1 MAKYYGAIGFA
12 TNIETSPGVWEDQI
26 TERIYSGD
34 LIRNTRRLQT
44 ADKLNDDIT
53 ISNQI
58 SIVGD
63 PYIHDNIYAMRY
75 VTFGRSRWKI
85 TSVEV
90 QYPRLIL
97 EIGGLYHGDEA

>member
-1 MAKYYGAIGFA
+1 MAKYYGTIGFA

-26 TERIYSGD
+26 TERQYFGD

-44 ADKLNDDIT
+44 ADKLNDDIV

-58 SIVGD
+58 SIIGD
-63 PYIHDNIYAMRY
+63 PYVYDNIYAMRY
-75 VTFGRSRWKI
+75 VTFGRSKWKI
-85 TSVEV
+85 SSVEV

-97 EIGGLYHGDEA
+97 EIGGLYNGDEA

>member
-26 TERIYSGD
+26 TERTYYGD

-44 ADKLNDDIT
+44 ADKLNDDIV

-63 PYIHDNIYAMRY
+63 PYIYDNIYAMRY
-75 VTFGRSRWKI
+75 VTFGRSKWKI
-85 TSVEV
+85 SSAEV

-97 EIGGLYHGDEA
+97 EVGGLYNGD

>member
-26 TERIYSGD
+26 TERTYYGD

-44 ADKLNDDIT
+44 ADKLNDDIV

-63 PYIHDNIYAMRY
+63 PYIYDNIYAMRY
-75 VTFGRSRWKI
+75 VIFGRSKWKI
-85 TSVEV
+85 SSVEV

-97 EIGGLYHGDEA
+97 EVGGLYNGD

>member
-26 TERIYSGD
+26 TERTYYGD

-44 ADKLNDDIT
+44 ADKLNDDIV

-63 PYIHDNIYAMRY
+63 PYIYDNIYAMRY
-75 VTFGRSRWKI
+75 VTFGRSKWKI
-85 TSVEV
+85 SSVEV

-97 EIGGLYHGDEA
+97 EVGGLYNGD

>member
-26 TERIYSGD
+26 TERQYFGD

-44 ADKLNDDIT
+44 ADKLNDDIS

-63 PYIHDNIYAMRY
+63 PYIQENIYAMRY
-75 VTFGRSRWKI
+75 VTFGRAKWKI
-85 TSVEV
+85 SSVEV

-97 EIGGLYHGDEA
+97 EIGGLYNGYEA

>member
-26 TERIYSGD
+26 TERVYYGD

-44 ADKLNDDIT
+44 ADKLNDDIV

-58 SIVGD
+58 SIIGD
-63 PYIHDNIYAMRY
+63 PYIYDNIYAMRY
-75 VTFGRSRWKI
+75 VTFGKSKWKI
-85 TSVEV
+85 ASVDV
-90 QYPRLIL
+90 QYPRLNL

>member
-12 TNIETSPGVWEDQI
+12 TNIETSPGVWEDRI
-26 TERIYSGD
+26 TERQYFGD

-44 ADKLNDDIT
+44 ADKLNDDIS

-63 PYIHDNIYAMRY
+63 PYIQENIYAMRY
-75 VTFGRSRWKI
+75 VTFGRAKWKI
-85 TSVEV
+85 SSVEV

-97 EIGGLYHGDEA
+97 EIGGLYNGYEA

>member
-12 TNIETSPGVWEDQI
+12 TNIETSPGVWEDQV
-26 TERIYSGD
+26 TERQYFGD

-44 ADKLNDDIT
+44 ADKLNDDIMIT
-53 ISNQI
+53 NQI

-63 PYIHDNIYAMRY
+63 PYIFDNIYAMRY
-75 VTFGRSRWKI
+75 ATFGKARWKI
-85 TSVEV
+85 TSVDV

-97 EIGGLYHGDEA
+97 EIGGLYNGDQA

>member
-26 TERIYSGD
+26 TERQYYGD

-44 ADKLNDDIT
+44 ADKLNDDIL

-63 PYIHDNIYAMRY
+63 PYIHENLYAMRY
-75 VTFGRSRWKI
+75 ATFGGAKWKI
-85 TSVEV
+85 SSVEV
-90 QYPRLIL
+90 QFPRLIL
-97 EIGGLYHGDEA
+97 EIGGLYNGNEA